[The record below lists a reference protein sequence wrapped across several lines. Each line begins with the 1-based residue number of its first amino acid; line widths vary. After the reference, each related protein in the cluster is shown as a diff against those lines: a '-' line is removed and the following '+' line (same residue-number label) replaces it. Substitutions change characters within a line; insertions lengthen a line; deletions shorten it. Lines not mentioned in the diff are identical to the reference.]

1 MSGLGDMGNL
11 LKQAQEMQ
19 RQVDK
24 VRSGLRTRVV
34 TGSSSAGDVRV
45 DMTADRH
52 EVKSVHVS
60 PDFLSTTNAEELAER
75 IRSAVADALR
85 RAEDVEREEVGR
97 VTGGMQLPGLF

>member
-24 VRSGLRTRVV
+24 VRAELRSRVV

-52 EVKSVHVS
+52 EVRSVHVS
-60 PDFLSTTNAEELAER
+60 PDFLRSADADELAER
-75 IRSAVADALR
+75 IRSAMADALR

>member
-24 VRSGLRTRVV
+24 VRSELRTRVV
-34 TGSSSAGDVRV
+34 TGSSAAGDVRI

-52 EVKSVHVS
+52 EVKSVHVA
-60 PDFLSTTNAEELAER
+60 PEFLGATNTDELAER
-75 IRSAVADALR
+75 VRSAVADALR